1 MIRASFFVVDAML
14 QDVKIVPISAL
25 VSLKLRK
32 ILGGQE
38 STPSRVAQS
47 LFRMPLIVGEI
58 FVFLSDLVYSV
69 VRSCS

>member
-1 MIRASFFVVDAML
+1 MGHRSMIRASFFVVDAML

-25 VSLKLRK
+25 VSLKSRK

-47 LFRMPLIVGEI
+47 
-58 FVFLSDLVYSV
+58 
-69 VRSCS
+69 